1 MLRSE
6 WDVAPHLATGQLI
19 AVLPAWQLPPADVML
34 VYPTRSDLSA
44 KTRALVDF
52 LGTWFA
58 SNTLP
63 RPQEAGTPPS
73 A

>member
-1 MLRSE
+1 
-6 WDVAPHLATGQLI
+6 
-19 AVLPAWQLPPADVML
+19 ML

-58 SNTLP
+58 RVDHS
-63 RPQEAGTPPS
+63 
-73 A
+73 